1 MRTGKKYTEDEL
13 LYLESSWGK
22 MSVARI
28 AGKLG
33 RTVEA
38 IESKARKMGLG
49 DPLECKDFMIAV
61 EVADLLGTDRK
72 TLKKHF
78 EDRGLKYKYRKIKNR
93 KLIAV
98 EYEDL
103 IEWLIENPNCWNG
116 TKVDKIGLISIG
128 LDRDFLSNKIKE
140 DEIKI
145 CRTTLE
151 EKDAKKIAELYKK
164 FYTYEQIA
172 KVMNK
177 DYQTVKW
184 KIHTMI
190 KDGVIT
196 QNTKEGRIVRSVNR
210 ENYGWQEWQD
220 RVLIKEFKNGKTLK
234 EISEMVGKSLGATKS
249 RNQILTRRIIKGL
262 AV

>member
-72 TLKKHF
+72 TLKRHF
-78 EDRGLKYKYRKIKNR
+78 DERGLKCKYKKIKNR
-93 KLIAV
+93 KLVTV

-103 IEWLIENPNCWNG
+103 IEWLMENPNYWNG
-116 TKVDKIGLISIG
+116 TKVDKVGLISIG
-128 LDRDFLSNKIKE
+128 LDRDFLSSKIKE
-140 DEIKI
+140 DEIKTY
-145 CRTTLE
+145 RTTLE
-151 EKDAKKIAELYKK
+151 ERDVRRIAELYNK

-172 KVMNK
+172 KVLNK

-184 KIHTMI
+184 KIHTMLKEGKLI
-190 KDGVIT
+190 QK
-196 QNTKEGRIVRSVNR
+196 TKEGRMVRSMNR

-220 RVLIKEFKNGKTLK
+220 RVLIKEFKNGKTLR
-234 EISEMVGKSLGATKS
+234 EISEIVGKSLSATKS
-249 RNQILTRRIIKGL
+249 RNQMLTRRIIKGL